1 MNRTVPARW
10 RAIGALTAV
19 SALTQIGQFGIG
31 FMVLPVWLAHQ
42 GLDAPRAGLFSAAQ
56 WAGMFAGLLS
66 APRLVERFGA
76 RRTVLLALTAT
87 VIAFASIRALSWPL
101 WIVPG
106 FLIGLGMGLRWIAN
120 ETWLYRL
127 VPADASG
134 RVVGMHETLIAVA
147 GVIGPALAAWYG
159 VDGPIIFVAGAACT
173 SIAAIP
179 LWLAGSDAAD
189 ATNDANTQSSQLARA
204 SRPNKI
210 LEDTESDEAADA
222 LPASPSAQ
230 YAAGKQASGIDPLIA
245 LGMVVVVVG
254 GLGDGALFGLFP
266 LFANGRGLSITQT
279 ATLLTY
285 FGVGGMVLQF
295 TVGWLAD
302 RTGLA
307 TAVMVCA
314 AISALSIVSF
324 GLAAP
329 ASWLLSASALLL
341 GGLNS
346 AFLTLGVYA
355 AASSAKAALIRN
367 MRLIS
372 LTFCASSIVGPLLAG
387 FAMKALGNDMLI
399 GQLALAS
406 GALAVYTLGLLEGR
420 RQPRGASSAS

>member
-1 MNRTVPARW
+1 MNPAAPVRW
-10 RAIGALTAV
+10 HAIAALTAV

-56 WAGMFAGLLS
+56 WAGMFAGLLA

-76 RRTVLLALTAT
+76 KRTVAIALAAT
-87 VIAFASIRALSWPL
+87 VLAFISIRALLWPL
-101 WIVPG
+101 WMAPG

-120 ETWLYRL
+120 ETWLYRM
-127 VPADASG
+127 VPAQASG
-134 RVVGMHETLIAVA
+134 RVVGLHETLIAVA

-159 VDGPIIFVAGAACT
+159 VDGPLVFAAGAAFT
-173 SIAAIP
+173 LAAAIP
-179 LWLAGSDAAD
+179 LWLAGSDAENHASTA
-189 ATNDANTQSSQLARA
+189 ATQDR
-204 SRPNKI
+204 
-210 LEDTESDEAADA
+210 AADLA
-222 LPASPSAQ
+222 YSSESANAVDAAHARRPAQ
-230 YAAGKQASGIDPLIA
+230 YPAGEPGKAINPLVA

-266 LFANGRGLSITQT
+266 LFADGRGLSVTQT
-279 ATLLTY
+279 ATLLTW
-285 FGVGGMVLQF
+285 FGLGGMVLQF
-295 TVGWLAD
+295 PVGWFAD
-302 RTGLA
+302 RAGLS
-307 TAVMVCA
+307 TAVIVCA
-314 AISALSIVSF
+314 ALSTLAVVSF

-329 ASWLLSASALLL
+329 ASWLLGASALVL

-355 AASSAKAALIRN
+355 AACSDKSALIRN

-372 LTFCASSIVGPLLAG
+372 LTFCASSIAGPLLAG
-387 FAMKALGNDMLI
+387 FAMKALGNDVLI
-399 GQLALAS
+399 WQLALAS

-420 RQPRGASSAS
+420 RQPRGASSTG